1 MQRIIYVTGR
11 CGQCGKII
19 ARLANAAIADEDLA
33 PVKCDSCGGEV
44 EFSEMEVWHHLMKE
58 DTGEAQPKRRGLLNI
73 PSESVA
79 EINSLVIVCLCLCAV
94 SIFNRYLENLS
105 QLQTMAVAM
114 GVTLVMRKIPTG
126 RQVPEGPGEQIKGD
140 VKRGESIQRIINR
153 QNLLLPDAEVPLGDS
168 NRRVSEHVT
177 QQEEG
182 QGL

>member
-114 GVTLVMRKIPTG
+114 GVTLVIVSYWLLG
-126 RQVPEGPGEQIKGD
+126 RAWFRSCREREEAELREKFQREGKFLRDLENRSKAMSSAENQSS
-140 VKRGESIQRIINR
+140 ES
-153 QNLLLPDAEVPLGDS
+153 
-168 NRRVSEHVT
+168 
-177 QQEEG
+177 
-182 QGL
+182 

>member
-19 ARLANAAIADEDLA
+19 TRLANAAIADEDLA
-33 PVKCDSCGGEV
+33 PVKCDSCGGGEV

-58 DTGEAQPKRRGLLNI
+58 DTGEAKPKRRGLLNI

-79 EINSLVIVCLCLCAV
+79 EINSLVIVSLCLCAV

-114 GVTLVMRKIPTG
+114 GVTLVIVSYWLLG
-126 RQVPEGPGEQIKGD
+126 RAWFRSCREREEAELREKFQREGKFLRDLENRSKEMP
-140 VKRGESIQRIINR
+140 RGNSQSSES
-153 QNLLLPDAEVPLGDS
+153 
-168 NRRVSEHVT
+168 
-177 QQEEG
+177 
-182 QGL
+182 